1 MLVNPDMPLF
11 LAISSKAAITTGAVI
26 GGAVAVIANKDRILE
41 VTAQVLQK
49 GANILN
55 EKVEQRRRRVAAQ
68 SIPVDIS
75 DEEFEEEISSFARGD
90 GYSELTTPSTTDLE
104 LSDDETENVAKRRNI
119 SPLIIDEV
127 D

>member
-1 MLVNPDMPLF
+1 MPLF

-55 EKVEQRRRRVAAQ
+55 EKVEKSRRRVAAQ

-75 DEEFEEEISSFARGD
+75 DEEFEEENSSFARGD